1 MVLSMLSSHK
11 ELEIVEIALVV
22 CGGIFLIAVA
32 VKGIMMCVE
41 YSRSTVTA

>member
-1 MVLSMLSSHK
+1 MLSFFLNK

-22 CGGIFLIAVA
+22 CGGVFLIAVA

-41 YSRSTVTA
+41 YSRSITAA